1 MDKIESFEQVIIL
14 YTYRYIWKDNNGK
27 LCVKYLT
34 EPQEGHA
41 KFQQSILD
49 SPTIVSCVR
58 EYINEVNFRYLG
70 FTEPVKEEKKEGGN
84 IDETLQEKS

>member
-14 YTYRYIWKDNNGK
+14 YTYRYIWKDKNGK

-49 SPTIVSCVR
+49 SANIVSCVR
-58 EYINEVNFRYLG
+58 EYINEINFRYLG
-70 FTEPVKEEKKEGGN
+70 FTEPVKEEKKEV
-84 IDETLQEKS
+84 KSNEENTQKS